1 MRDASLI
8 APYTYVTTPE
18 FLVLWGLDGLYEL
31 PDLKKLQGAGFLSR
45 ADTLGTPQP
54 QEET

>member
-8 APYTYVTTPE
+8 APYTYVITPE
-18 FLVLWGLDGLYEL
+18 FLVLWGLDGLHEL

-45 ADTLGTPQP
+45 ADTFGTPQP
-54 QEET
+54 